1 MMRAPLTPLAEMS
14 DAEWHRAFPDE
25 ETCIEWLVDSRWP
38 QDVCCP
44 RCGSDMVF
52 PASLQEYRWRC
63 FGCAPDL
70 GYSFDYLTGTVF
82 QDSALPLRVWLQVL
96 HHELTGRGHGY
107 TLAEQTMR
115 RQIREALRTADFR
128 RLVGE
133 PSQAPAQKW
142 EPSDP
147 QVLSVP
153 EQELCPQ
160 PALLIAQ
167 PR

>member
-1 MMRAPLTPLAEMS
+1 MMHAPLTPLAEMS
-14 DAEWHRAFPDE
+14 DAQWDRAFPDE

-70 GYSFDYLTGTVF
+70 GHPFDYLTGTIF
-82 QDSALPLRVWLQVL
+82 QDRTLPLRIWLKAL
-96 HHELTGRGHGY
+96 HHELTGRGPGY
-107 TLAEQTMR
+107 NAIEQKMR
-115 RQIREALRTADFR
+115 RHIRDALRTADFR
-128 RLVGE
+128 RMVGE
-133 PSQAPAQKW
+133 SGPMPVHGRELPDA
-142 EPSDP
+142 E
-147 QVLSVP
+147 VISVP
-153 EQELCPQ
+153 EQESCPQ
-160 PALLIAQ
+160 PTLLVLQ